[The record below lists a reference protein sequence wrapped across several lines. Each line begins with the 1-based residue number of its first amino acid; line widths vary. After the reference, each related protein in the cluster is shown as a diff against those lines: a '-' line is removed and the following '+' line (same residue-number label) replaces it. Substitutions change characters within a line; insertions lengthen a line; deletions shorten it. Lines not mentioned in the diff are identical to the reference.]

1 MSKYFSKKLDWNLCK
16 KVTGKKD
23 SEKKS
28 GNKNFGK
35 KVTNFWSPRTKCHWK
50 KVLSL
55 GIFFLQKYFLVPK
68 FRTLFPKTFL
78 RELFWRLPL
87 NDVSV
92 VLKMWCLVEQTVA
105 FWRIFF
111 LLLVGDVSDLWSV
124 WVCVCVFIWVY
135 QIRSHFYVCEAWDK
149 SQLIIHGSWR
159 YIHLYIYMENTTS
172 G

>member
-1 MSKYFSKKLDWNLCK
+1 MSQYLPKKLDWNLCK

-23 SEKKS
+23 SEKNLEIKTLV
-28 GNKNFGK
+28 K
-35 KVTNFWSPRTKCHWK
+35 SPRTKCHWK

-55 GIFFLQKYFLVPK
+55 GIFFLQKYFLVSK

-87 NDVSV
+87 IDVSF

-111 LLLVGDVSDLWSV
+111 LLLVGDVGCLWVCLYECIKSDL
-124 WVCVCVFIWVY
+124 
-135 QIRSHFYVCEAWDK
+135 
-149 SQLIIHGSWR
+149 
-159 YIHLYIYMENTTS
+159 TS
-172 G
+172 MFVKHEINLN